1 MISFEFDSYL
11 HRIACFVEFVSGNI
25 RAISSVEYVDPNSTD
40 IAIAVP
46 AIYFNFQ
53 GAG

>member
-25 RAISSVEYVDPNSTD
+25 RAISSVEYVDPNSTVPV
-40 IAIAVP
+40 IAVP
-46 AIYFNFQ
+46 AIYFNFKV
-53 GAG
+53 AG